1 MNHPRPPFPTDVAD
15 SPDADIRPGS
25 LPVVLVP
32 ACNRQLGEHPFHVA
46 GKKYIDAV
54 RLAGGLPLVVPSASA
69 HELDAYLA
77 LADGVLLTGSP
88 SNVHPSHFG
97 ESVHDEALPLDPVR
111 DAWTLPLIRRCLV
124 LGIPMFAI
132 CRGLQ
137 ETNVALGG
145 SLHQA
150 VQEVAG
156 QQEHRGAQ
164 GREGASAAELYG
176 PAHPVDV
183 TAGGLLHQVLGDAPE
198 ARRITVNS
206 VHGQGVKH
214 LAEGLRVEARA
225 PDGLVEAFSMP
236 SAPAFNLC
244 VQWHPEWQAEDN
256 PVSMRLL
263 RAFGAACAAHQRT
276 RLRRSGPEPVPDR

>member
-15 SPDADIRPGS
+15 SPDADTRPGS

-97 ESVHDEALPLDPVR
+97 EPVHDEALPLDPVR
-111 DAWTLPLIRRCLV
+111 DAWTLPLIRRCLA

-150 VQEVAG
+150 VQEVVG

-183 TAGGLLHQVLGDAPE
+183 SAGGLLQQVLGDAPE